1 MSAATKKTK
10 PKPRSKPAQKD
21 AAPAA
26 PRAPLGQRLLPYGIA
41 TFVGILLFTACAK
54 LDLWWNAWFCFV
66 PLLYLVDRAPSA
78 RSAAKISWWAGI
90 VANCGGFYWIIAL
103 LERFA
108 HLPWILAAF
117 LFFLLASYQALV
129 FLLFGG
135 VLWKLRRTTS
145 LPMTVLAPVVMVAF
159 ELCVPMIF
167 PWYLAITQA
176 WNIHVIQVA
185 DLTGP
190 LGVSALLL
198 VTNGAIF
205 DLWQRRRAAWR
216 PAAIAAATVALALA
230 YGHLRIGQVDA
241 ARAAAPK
248 INVGV
253 VQPNVSFDMKGV
265 NRPEFAEGQVR
276 DLQACSAKLEER
288 GADLVVWTESGFPY
302 WVSRTMKHDLSELS
316 RGRIRRG
323 FSVPLFMGAVTD
335 SPGDEYP
342 HNSALMLERQR
353 PGEEGGEFT
362 ARFDKIFLLMF
373 GEYIPGLETFHFIKK
388 LMPQAAGNFARGK
401 EVLTFPFRRPSD
413 PLDAPAPWRLGPLIC
428 YEDIIPKFGRNL
440 AALHPHM
447 LVNITNDAWFGASS
461 EPWEHLQL
469 AVYRSVEL
477 RTDMVRAVNTG
488 VSAWIDGAGRLY
500 HHTYSIDPKSMPLPP
515 DRSTC
520 GVSPESKADMEMAPM
535 VLMEGGHTFY
545 ARFGDLFGYLMLAL
559 TAWWW
564 LVAPWLS
571 ARRGS
576 ATPTS

>member
-1 MSAATKKTK
+1 MSKKK
-10 PKPRSKPAQKD
+10 KKVK
-21 AAPAA
+21 APAA
-26 PRAPLGQRLLPYGIA
+26 TPEVLAKRPLAERLQPYGIA
-41 TFVGILLFTACAK
+41 TIVGVLLFTACAK
-54 LDLWWNAWFCFV
+54 FDFWWNAWFCFV
-66 PLLYLVDRAPSA
+66 PLLWIIERAGSA
-78 RSAAKISWWAGI
+78 RAAARYSWWAGI

-108 HLPWILAAF
+108 HLPWIAAAF

-135 VLWKLRRTTS
+135 VVWQLRRTTQ
-145 LPMTVLAPVVMVAF
+145 LPMTVVAPVVMIAF
-159 ELCVPMIF
+159 ELIVPMIF

-176 WNIHVIQVA
+176 WNVHVIQIA

-198 VTNGAIF
+198 LANGAIF
-205 DLWQRRRAAWR
+205 DVWKLRSAALK
-216 PAAIAAATVALALA
+216 PALIAATIIVASLV
-230 YGHLRIGQVDA
+230 YGTIRIRQIDDQ
-241 ARAAAPK
+241 RAAAPK

-253 VQPNVSFDMKGV
+253 VQPNVSFDMKGI
-265 NRPEFAEGQVR
+265 NRPEFAEAQVK
-276 DLQACSAKLEER
+276 DLQACSTQLEQK
-288 GADLVVWTESGFPY
+288 GADLIVWTESSFPY
-302 WVSRTMKHDLSELS
+302 WVSRTMKYDLPERS

-323 FSVPLFMGAVTD
+323 FSVPLFMGAVTE

-353 PGEEGGEFT
+353 PDATGGEFV

-373 GEYIPGLETFHFIKK
+373 GEYIPGLEHFKFLRDI
-388 LMPQAAGNFARGK
+388 MPKAAGNFARGK
-401 EVLTFPFRRPSD
+401 EVLTFPYRRPSD

-440 AALHPHM
+440 AALHPHL

-469 AVYRSVEL
+469 SVYRSVEL

-488 VSAWIDGAGRLY
+488 VSAWIDGNGRLY
-500 HHTYSIDPKSMPLPP
+500 HHTYSIDPKSMPLPS
-515 DRSTC
+515 DRKSC
-520 GVSPESKADMEMAPM
+520 GVSPESLADMEIAPM

-559 TAWWW
+559 TVWWW
-564 LVAPWLS
+564 LAKPWL
-571 ARRGS
+571 ARRK
-576 ATPTS
+576 AQKA